1 MHHYCITRILC
12 PKEKLCVALTQRL
25 IDICVYESKRAN
37 FFVKEIWKNN
47 KETPSEWEKIFINSV
62 SDKGPYQTHKESNI
76 FITIK
81 IKLSSLLMQNIPEYS
96 LLNRRQKWPK
106 KKPHEKCSTLLNT
119 RRCKT
124 NKQVKQN

>member
-1 MHHYCITRILC
+1 M
-12 PKEKLCVALTQRL
+12 KKQQRNTL
-25 IDICVYESKRAN
+25 RMRE
-37 FFVKEIWKNN
+37 
-47 KETPSEWEKIFINSV
+47 IFINSV

-106 KKPHEKCSTLLNT
+106 KKPHEKMFHIVNH
-119 RRCKT
+119 
-124 NKQVKQN
+124 